1 METYI
6 ARLKKKENRDMTFEE
21 DNWSYLL
28 SWEKRMFAQV
38 KWAMKLLSP
47 SLDNVVFFK
56 KNYDIYK

>member
-56 KNYDIYK
+56 KKLWHI